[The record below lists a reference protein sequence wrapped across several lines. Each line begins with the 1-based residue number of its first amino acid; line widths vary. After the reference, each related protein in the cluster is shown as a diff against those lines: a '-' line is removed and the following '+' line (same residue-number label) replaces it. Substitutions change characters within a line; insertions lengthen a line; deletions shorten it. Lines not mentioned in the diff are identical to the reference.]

1 MAYIYLITNTL
12 NGKQYVGKTL
22 YSIQTRWNQHK
33 KDCCR
38 PRINKRPL
46 YDAFNKYG
54 IENFK
59 IELIEECD
67 ADSVDEREEYWI
79 ANLDTYSNGYNA
91 TLGGD
96 GKHYKNYQEI
106 AEKYKELQNQKK
118 TAQFFN
124 CDVETVRVAC
134 RECGVTILSSSEV
147 RISERNIII
156 QQVDK
161 DTNEVINEYHS
172 FIEAARAIGVMRGT
186 HIGDVV
192 RGKRKTAYGY
202 KWRIKE

>member
-22 YSIQTRWNQHK
+22 YSVQTRWTQHK
-33 KDCCR
+33 NDYSR
-38 PRINKRPL
+38 PRMNKRPL

-59 IELIEECD
+59 IELIEECNVD
-67 ADSVDEREEYWI
+67 AVNEREEYWI

-96 GKHYKNYQEI
+96 GKRYKNYKEI

-134 RECGVTILSSSEV
+134 HECGVTILSSSEV
-147 RISERNIII
+147 RISERNLTI
-156 QQVDK
+156 QQIDK
-161 DTNEVINEYHS
+161 NTDEVIGEYHS
-172 FIEAARAIGVMRGT
+172 FTEAARAIGVKSGT
-186 HIGDVV
+186 HIGDVT